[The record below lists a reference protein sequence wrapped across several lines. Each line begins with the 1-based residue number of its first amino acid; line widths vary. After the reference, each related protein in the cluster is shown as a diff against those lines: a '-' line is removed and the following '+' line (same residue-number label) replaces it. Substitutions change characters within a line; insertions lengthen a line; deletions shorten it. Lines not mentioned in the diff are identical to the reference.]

1 MEKAEISKILK
12 FYKNINPQSKLNE
25 NDPEIINL
33 WFEMFEDYTYDQVKN
48 AIIAFAKRKP
58 FAPSLGEIISHIS
71 VYEIV
76 RIEPNTVVIKF
87 DDPGYGNFPF
97 RFESKQEAAE
107 YSKLFRKCNYDKEM
121 ISMYHR
127 QFCKERNGNQLIMPE
142 LQELEERRKYEM
154 KKQKERTNR
163 NDQ

>member
-1 MEKAEISKILK
+1 MEKTEIGKIMK

-48 AIIAFAKRKP
+48 GIITFAKRKP

-71 VYEIV
+71 VYEIMK
-76 RIEPNTVVIKF
+76 IEPNTVVIKF

-97 RFESKQEAAE
+97 RFESKEIASS
-107 YSKLFRKCNYDKEM
+107 YSKLFKKCNYDKDM
-121 ISMYHR
+121 IRAYHQEYTR
-127 QFCKERNGNQLIMPE
+127 SRNDVRLIIPVPDNQY
-142 LQELEERRKYEM
+142 RKYEG
-154 KKQKERTNR
+154 R
-163 NDQ
+163 